1 MQRAGAVALG
11 VLWWIF
17 GLLAVFTGAVV
28 VALILPIFGVT
39 FWVGFAICVVI
50 GLVLLIT
57 FKVRAS
63 RTG

>member
-1 MQRAGAVALG
+1 MRRAGTVGLG

-17 GLLAVFTGAVV
+17 GLLAVLTGAVV

-39 FWVGFAICVVI
+39 FWVGFPICVVI

>member
-1 MQRAGAVALG
+1 MRRAGTVAFG
-11 VLWWIF
+11 VLWWAF

-39 FWVGFAICVVI
+39 FWVGFPICVLI

-57 FKVRAS
+57 FKLKAR
-63 RTG
+63 RTA